1 MPFPIDFMASGP
13 TPAQDQMEQTVSTIL
28 RREGGDR
35 YDHVQKRD
43 GGMFNFS
50 DGTVWVY
57 QMSPE
62 VCAVMF
68 DAAKGSNAN
77 LNVGVGHFPPL
88 EIKGAKA
95 KPPSDAGKPVLI
107 SSPAGLC
114 STLRKDIN
122 SLPAAKPD
130 PYANYVAEDDPQPP
144 PEPGGEARLDHDAS
158 GVATQCETLTRKE
171 WDDSRFTVVR
181 WLTTQSP
188 RWGVIW
194 RADIAPTH
202 GAGPVTSG
210 ILGIFDVPH
219 MRLTCWRDRSTG
231 KLARAKRPLE
241 ALEALEEKT
250 ALAPLAG
257 ADVITRK

>member
-13 TPAQDQMEQTVSTIL
+13 APTQDQMEQTISATL

-50 DGTVWVY
+50 DGTVWLY
-57 QMSPE
+57 RLSPD

-68 DAAKGSNAN
+68 DAARTSHAY
-77 LNVGVGHFPPL
+77 LNVGVGKFAQMQ
-88 EIKGAKA
+88 IKGSNA
-95 KPPSDAGKPVLI
+95 KPPAVFGRAILI
-107 SSPAGLC
+107 SSPVSLC
-114 STLRKDIN
+114 AALRKDMN
-122 SLPAAKPD
+122 SLPAVQPD
-130 PYANYVAEDDPQPP
+130 PFANYVAQDDPHPP
-144 PEPGGEARLDHDAS
+144 LEPGDEARLTHDAS
-158 GVATQCETLTRKE
+158 GVAAQCETLTRKE

-188 RWGVIW
+188 TWGVIW
-194 RADIAPTH
+194 RADIAPTYKVRPS
-202 GAGPVTSG
+202 APGPFG
-210 ILGIFDVPH
+210 DLENIH

-241 ALEALEEKT
+241 AWDSFP
-250 ALAPLAG
+250 ALAPLSGQGVAMM
-257 ADVITRK
+257 